1 MRLLPLP
8 LLALGLLCT
17 AAPASAQSANNYGS
31 IYSRFG
37 LGERTSY
44 ASSLSEAMGGA
55 GVALRSPF
63 YNGLANP
70 ALWADRAFTDFTATV
85 EARSVES
92 TDAADTRARASG
104 GGLAGLALAFPLY
117 TERLGFTIAFR
128 PYSRVDYRTVEE
140 GEFTPD
146 EGANPVTYRTN
157 FEGGGG
163 LHQLQAGLGARLS
176 PALRVGASVDGYF
189 GVLEYLQRTEFP
201 DNTAYAETRSTQ
213 STQLAGVSGTLGAV
227 FTTSGFG
234 GEGSAFHVGAAVSL
248 PARLSGERVRT
259 LGVSLDQD
267 TLSTAQE
274 GSLTLPLSARAG
286 LAFTSPRWTLAA
298 DVLYEPWGAFDG
310 DFAFGGF
317 DPAAGLDELTDRLR
331 VGGGFQFV
339 PNGTDR
345 TAGYFRRAGYRL
357 GAYVE
362 NGYLAPGG
370 TDLQTMA
377 VTGGLSLPT
386 LFPTARLDLGVEA
399 GRRGS
404 TDGVLVRD
412 VFIRGTAT
420 IKFGERW
427 FVRRRLG

>member
-1 MRLLPLP
+1 IS
-8 LLALGLLCT
+8 
-17 AAPASAQSANNYGS
+17 PASAQSANNYGS

-176 PALRVGASVDGYF
+176 PALRVGASVD
-189 GVLEYLQRTEFP
+189 
-201 DNTAYAETRSTQ
+201 
-213 STQLAGVSGTLGAV
+213 
-227 FTTSGFG
+227 
-234 GEGSAFHVGAAVSL
+234 
-248 PARLSGERVRT
+248 
-259 LGVSLDQD
+259 
-267 TLSTAQE
+267 
-274 GSLTLPLSARAG
+274 
-286 LAFTSPRWTLAA
+286 
-298 DVLYEPWGAFDG
+298 
-310 DFAFGGF
+310 
-317 DPAAGLDELTDRLR
+317 
-331 VGGGFQFV
+331 
-339 PNGTDR
+339 
-345 TAGYFRRAGYRL
+345 
-357 GAYVE
+357 
-362 NGYLAPGG
+362 
-370 TDLQTMA
+370 
-377 VTGGLSLPT
+377 
-386 LFPTARLDLGVEA
+386 
-399 GRRGS
+399 
-404 TDGVLVRD
+404 
-412 VFIRGTAT
+412 
-420 IKFGERW
+420 
-427 FVRRRLG
+427 